1 MGVIMD
7 EMIYITKLEKALRR
21 AIEIAST
28 DDYEWNEETM
38 SVELDEMKKLLEEGK

>member
-1 MGVIMD
+1 MSRP
-7 EMIYITKLEKALRR
+7 IYEIALEKALRR